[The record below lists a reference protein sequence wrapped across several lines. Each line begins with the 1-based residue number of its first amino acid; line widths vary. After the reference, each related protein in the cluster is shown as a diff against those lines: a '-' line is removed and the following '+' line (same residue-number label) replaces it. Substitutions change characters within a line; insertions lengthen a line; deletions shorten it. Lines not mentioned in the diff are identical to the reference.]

1 MNYLHIRLLENIVHC
16 LVFKEHLTSQSQLVY
31 FISLKRF
38 CQALFST
45 FLICFS
51 KALFFSFK

>member
-45 FLICFS
+45 FFN
-51 KALFFSFK
+51 LFFKGFVFFF